1 MNNSN
6 VYIAGLPRD
15 INEQSLRELFM
26 NYGDIVSVR
35 IMPGRTAHQSN
46 FAFVKFNS
54 EAEAQAAIHNVNGKP
69 MHDGGRLIV
78 KMADKELQA
87 GGAPRDTHSQTNIHI
102 SGLPLDM
109 DEETFR
115 MLFVEFGPIK
125 SVKMALEPRIKK
137 KYGFINFFDS
147 LCATAALK
155 KMHKRMYN
163 GHELYVKYAV
173 FTEKSPPPPN
183 MMMQHYAS
191 LAYPASAPVQQ
202 QPSFA
207 PVATSSRSSGWDS
220 AAPPAV
226 PAIIRSN
233 GSVPAIIKPNSNR
246 EQAGMPTLGQAL
258 PVGPVLP
265 VGPIRKD
272 PSTQRSEPYG
282 TPAPAPM
289 SMGGMGGGSLS
300 ELLGT
305 VAPVSTSTAGVASGA
320 FSSGGL
326 GNPAPMSNRNA
337 GLGDL
342 L

>member
-1 MNNSN
+1 MSNSN

-15 INEQSLRELFM
+15 INEQSLRALFM
-26 NYGDIVSVR
+26 GYGDIVSVR

-46 FAFVKFNS
+46 FAFVKFNG
-54 EAEAQAAIHNVNGKP
+54 EAEAQAAIHNVNGKT

-115 MLFVEFGPIK
+115 SLFVEFGPIK

-191 LAYPASAPVQQ
+191 LAYPAPVAPVQQ
-202 QPSFA
+202 QSFA
-207 PVATSSRSSGWDS
+207 PAATASRSSGWDS
-220 AAPPAV
+220 VPAPTV

-233 GSVPAIIKPNSNR
+233 GSVPAIIKPGNQT
-246 EQAGMPTLGQAL
+246 QAGMPTLGEAL
-258 PVGPVLP
+258 PVGPLLP
-265 VGPIRKD
+265 VGPIRQNS
-272 PSTQRSEPYG
+272 STQRSEPYG
-282 TPAPAPM
+282 TATP
-289 SMGGMGGGSLS
+289 
-300 ELLGT
+300 
-305 VAPVSTSTAGVASGA
+305 APVSTG
-320 FSSGGL
+320 
-326 GNPAPMSNRNA
+326 
-337 GLGDL
+337 
-342 L
+342 